1 MIISNKGSGK
11 HMSNLIINQAKKALE
26 KKDWK
31 TAREFFEKVI
41 SEEPQNAEAYLGYYM
56 ATDRIQAKD
65 YNVLKERIIHRKL
78 PQNDYYDYALRYA
91 DGNLLNML
99 TSWEQEKS
107 AYIKE
112 KEKEKQIKLTELRAK
127 REELRSKIDE
137 LETDTLMLEKNEQ
150 INAVNREIDY
160 LYKSLIF
167 IPEIHE
173 EAQWEYKIL
182 SNEGMIKLLHFW
194 QKKEKERYL
203 EQNKVYQIELDRV
216 KAKIRATENDINIRL
231 DEAQRQLEQLKIEQA
246 EIIANQKAQ
255 SEEEKYRAEK
265 LLPSYREE
273 FRRVKSDI
281 NFINYDTVKFGS
293 YIQQANTTE
302 KEPIEWLVLDEMGDR
317 KLLISRYCLACHQ
330 FNPKHTEIT
339 WATSEIRKWLNEDFI
354 NEAFS
359 SDEQVKICKTA
370 LHTPKNDVYNT
381 PGGKD
386 TTDKV
391 FFLDLAEA
399 QKYFYVNNER
409 ACDSTPYARQQ
420 GAYVYSGA
428 SWWWLRSPGANRKFA
443 ADIHISG
450 AVFPLG
456 DFGISFL
463 HGVRPALWV
472 NL

>member
-1 MIISNKGSGK
+1 
-11 HMSNLIINQAKKALE
+11 MSKLDINQAKIAL
-26 KKDWK
+26 KNCDWGE
-31 TAREFFEKVI
+31 ALNLFDKVI
-41 SEEPQNAEAYLGYYM
+41 QDEPQNAEAYLGYYM
-56 ATDRIQAKD
+56 ATDRIRAKD
-65 YNVLKERIIHRKL
+65 YNVLKERIIYRKL

-91 DGNLLNML
+91 SGDLLNML
-99 TSWEQEKS
+99 NSWEQEKNK
-107 AYIKE
+107 YLKQKE
-112 KEKEKQIKLTELRAK
+112 NEKQIKLTELRAK
-127 REELRSKIDE
+127 REELRAKIDE

-194 QKKEKERYL
+194 QKKEKEKYL
-203 EQNKVYQIELDRV
+203 EQNKAYQVELDRV
-216 KAKIRATENDINIRL
+216 IAKIRATENDINIRL

-255 SEEEKYRAEK
+255 SEEERFRAEK
-265 LLPSYREE
+265 LLPSIREE

-281 NFINYDTVKFGS
+281 NFINFDTVNFGS
-293 YIQQANTTE
+293 YIQKANTTE
-302 KEPIEWLVLDEMGDR
+302 KEPIEWLVLDEMGDK
-317 KLLISRYCLACHQ
+317 KLLISRYCLDCHQ

-339 WATSEIRKWLNEDFI
+339 WAASEIRKWLNEVFI
-354 NEAFS
+354 NDAFS
-359 SDEQVKICKTA
+359 ADEQKRICEIS

-386 TTDKV
+386 TEDKI
-391 FFLDLAEA
+391 FFLDLEEA

-443 ADIHISG
+443 ADVHISG

-463 HGVRPALWV
+463 HGVRPALWI
-472 NL
+472 NI

>member
-1 MIISNKGSGK
+1 MKDLMNR
-11 HMSNLIINQAKKALE
+11 AKSALE
-26 KKDWK
+26 DKNWNLASKL
-31 TAREFFEKVI
+31 FEEVLSND
-41 SEEPQNAEAYLGYYM
+41 SENAEAYLGAYM
-56 ATDRIQAKD
+56 ATDRIQAKNYD
-65 YNVLKERIIHRKL
+65 VLKDRIVHRKL
-78 PQNDYYDYALRYA
+78 PQNDYYDYALKFA
-91 DGNLLNML
+91 SGNILEML
-99 TSWEQEKS
+99 TSWEEEKKK
-107 AYIKE
+107 YQKQKE
-112 KEKEKQIKLTELRAK
+112 IEKQNKLIEMRKK
-127 REELRSKIDE
+127 REELRAKIDE

-194 QKKEKERYL
+194 QKKEKEKYL
-203 EQNKVYQIELDRV
+203 EQNKIYQIELDKV

-265 LLPSYREE
+265 LLPSLREE
-273 FRRVKSDI
+273 FRKVKSDI
-281 NFINYDTVKFGS
+281 NFINYDMVKFGS
-293 YIQQANTTE
+293 YIQKANTTE

-317 KLLISRYCLACHQ
+317 KLLISRYCLDCHQ

-339 WATSEIRKWLNEDFI
+339 WATSEIRKWLNEVFI

-359 SDEQVKICKTA
+359 AEEQARIIETT
-370 LHTPKNDVYNT
+370 LHTPKNDVYKT

-399 QKYFYVNNER
+399 QKFFYVNNER

-463 HGVRPALWV
+463 HGVRPVIWV
-472 NL
+472 RFDKN

>member
-1 MIISNKGSGK
+1 MKDLMNRAKSALADKNWNLASKLFEEVLSN
-11 HMSNLIINQAKKALE
+11 
-26 KKDWK
+26 D
-31 TAREFFEKVI
+31 
-41 SEEPQNAEAYLGYYM
+41 SENPEAYLGAYM
-56 ATDRIQAKD
+56 ATDRIQAKNYD
-65 YNVLKERIIHRKL
+65 VLKDRIVHRKL
-78 PQNDYYDYALRYA
+78 PQNDYYDYALKFA
-91 DGNLLNML
+91 SGNILEML
-99 TSWEQEKS
+99 TSWEAEK
-107 AYIKE
+107 KE
-112 KEKEKQIKLTELRAK
+112 YQKQKEMEKQNKLIEMRKK
-127 REELRSKIDE
+127 REELREKIDE

-173 EAQWEYKIL
+173 ETQWEYKIL

-194 QKKEKERYL
+194 QKKEKEKYL
-203 EQNKVYQIELDRV
+203 EQNKIYQIELDKV

-246 EIIANQKAQ
+246 EIIANQRAQ
-255 SEEEKYRAEK
+255 SEEEKYKAEK
-265 LLPSYREE
+265 LLPSLREE
-273 FRRVKSDI
+273 FRKIKSDI
-281 NFINYDTVKFGS
+281 NFINYDMVKFGS
-293 YIQQANTTE
+293 YIQKANTTE

-317 KLLISRYCLACHQ
+317 KLLISRYCLDCHQ

-339 WATSEIRKWLNEDFI
+339 WATSEIRKWLNEVFI
-354 NEAFS
+354 NDAFS
-359 SDEQVKICKTA
+359 AEEQTRIIETA

-420 GAYVYSGA
+420 GAYVYAGA

-463 HGVRPALWV
+463 HGVRPVIWV
-472 NL
+472 RFDKN

>member
-1 MIISNKGSGK
+1 M
-11 HMSNLIINQAKKALE
+11 
-26 KKDWK
+26 
-31 TAREFFEKVI
+31 
-41 SEEPQNAEAYLGYYM
+41 
-56 ATDRIQAKD
+56 
-65 YNVLKERIIHRKL
+65 RK
-78 PQNDYYDYALRYA
+78 
-91 DGNLLNML
+91 
-99 TSWEQEKS
+99 
-107 AYIKE
+107 
-112 KEKEKQIKLTELRAK
+112 K
-127 REELRSKIDE
+127 REELREKIDE

-194 QKKEKERYL
+194 QKKEKEKYL
-203 EQNKVYQIELDRV
+203 EQNKIYQIELDKV

-246 EIIANQKAQ
+246 EIIANQRAQ
-255 SEEEKYRAEK
+255 SKEEKYKAEK
-265 LLPSYREE
+265 LLPSLREE
-273 FRRVKSDI
+273 FRKIKSDI
-281 NFINYDTVKFGS
+281 NFINYDMVKFGS
-293 YIQQANTTE
+293 YIQKANTTE

-317 KLLISRYCLACHQ
+317 KLLISRYCLDCHQ

-339 WATSEIRKWLNEDFI
+339 WATSEIRKWLNEVFI

-359 SDEQVKICKTA
+359 AEEQTRIIETA

-420 GAYVYSGA
+420 GAYVYAGA

-463 HGVRPALWV
+463 HGVRPVIWV
-472 NL
+472 RFDKNQS